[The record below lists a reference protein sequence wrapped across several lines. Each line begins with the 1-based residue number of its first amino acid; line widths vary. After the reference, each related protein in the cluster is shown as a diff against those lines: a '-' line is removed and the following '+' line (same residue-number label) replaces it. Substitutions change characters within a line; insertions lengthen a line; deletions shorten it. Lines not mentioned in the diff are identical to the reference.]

1 MESTIAKNV
10 KKIIKEKGFKQ
21 YVIAERAG
29 FNPKTFS
36 NMLNGR
42 KIIADYDVSKITNAL
57 GVTPNDIF
65 GFNNEQKTA

>member
-10 KKIIKEKGFKQ
+10 KRIIKEKGFKQ

-29 FNPKTFS
+29 FDPKTFS

-42 KIIADYDVSKITNAL
+42 KIIADYDISKITTAL

-65 GFNNEQKTA
+65 GFGNEQKAS

>member
-10 KKIIKEKGFKQ
+10 KRIIKEKGFKQ
-21 YVIAERAG
+21 YAVAERAG
-29 FNPKTFS
+29 FDPKTFS

-42 KIIADYDVSKITNAL
+42 KIIADYDVSRIMNVL

-65 GFNNEQKTA
+65 GFGNDRKSA

>member
-42 KIIADYDVSKITNAL
+42 KIIADYDVPKITNAL